1 MFGDDAKIRR
11 CSSAAATS
19 TYLRRFG
26 NDTMYSQAGVDLI
39 GNAGDDNMQGSDG
52 NDRMAGDDAMTVAS
66 QSNRRQ
72 HRQ

>member
-1 MFGDDAKIRR
+1 
-11 CSSAAATS
+11 
-19 TYLRRFG
+19 
-26 NDTMYSQAGVDLI
+26 MYSQAGVDLI